1 MRRLPA
7 IPLILMLWI
16 VLSAG
21 SCWGYYK
28 YQMSALEAKFI
39 RHSASVQKAVE
50 EKLQTADAVLEG
62 FAALQHSVHSID
74 FMREKI
80 YAQQIV
86 ARYPHICC
94 LELISRVQHKDL
106 AALTRLQ
113 QRRGYPDFAVHG
125 YSYETDRRLLPRKDK
140 PSYYPIVFMEPSS
153 EQSRR
158 EVVGLDMDSSA
169 GLRQILHDS
178 AVNNRSMVTLP
189 FRLIEGAW
197 AYLIV
202 RPAEAARVADGA
214 RVNFARRRGQQ
225 YVALVVKAAA
235 LQPAAN
241 TLPKGFAV
249 TLQHHVRASG
259 DAAGLLFQLKAA
271 DATAL
276 ERWIFPVSDETVRLS
291 QRAQP
296 FVMTMR
302 WQPGFAEFGWPGFFL
317 LCLSLLSLLYVMLAA
332 YRQFLRVQ
340 HSQRQSIRLL
350 EDMADTDAL
359 TGLPNRRALDAAVQ
373 RWQRPGDAAAHYG
386 VLFLD
391 IDNFKPVNDRFG
403 HPTGDLVLRLSADRL
418 RSVVRP
424 DDLLVRLGGDEF
436 VILLKSALSAKQ
448 LALLW
453 QRLQSAIEAPIRI
466 AGHEILLGVSI
477 GIAYSPQDGNSI
489 DALIK
494 SADARMY
501 EHKEEKKRSVPDAA
515 DSLASIA

>member
-7 IPLILMLWI
+7 IPLILLLWT
-16 VLSAG
+16 VLSAV
-21 SCWGYYK
+21 SCWGYYQ

-39 RHSASVQKAVE
+39 RHSAGVQKAVE

-62 FAALQHSVHSID
+62 FAALQHSVDSID
-74 FMREKI
+74 FMREKT
-80 YAQQIV
+80 YAQHIV
-86 ARYPHICC
+86 ARYPHIYC
-94 LELISRVQHKDL
+94 LELIYRVQHKDL
-106 AALTRLQ
+106 AAITRLQ

-125 YSYETDRRLLPRKDK
+125 FSYEADRRLLARKDK

-158 EVVGLDMDSSA
+158 EVVGLDMDSTA

-178 AVNNRSMVTLP
+178 AAYNRSMVTPP
-189 FRLIEGAW
+189 FHLIEGAW

-202 RPAEAARVADGA
+202 RPAGVANGA
-214 RVNFARRRGQQ
+214 RKNSDKRRQSQ
-225 YVALVVKAAA
+225 PLYVALVVKAAA

-249 TLQHHVRASG
+249 TLRHHARAPE
-259 DAAGLLFQLKAA
+259 DAAGILFQLKAT

-276 ERWIFPVSDETVRLS
+276 ERWIFPVSDETVRLT

-296 FVMTMR
+296 FVMTLR
-302 WQPGFAEFGWPGFFL
+302 WQPGFAEFGWLGFFL
-317 LCLSLLSLLYVMLAA
+317 LCLLLMLLLYLMLAA
-332 YRQFLRVQ
+332 YRQHLRAQ
-340 HSQRQSIRLL
+340 HSQRQNIRLL

-359 TGLPNRRALDAAVQ
+359 TGLPNRRALDAALQ
-373 RWQRPGDAAAHYG
+373 RWHRQGNAAAHYG

-403 HPTGDLVLRLSADRL
+403 HATGDLVLRLSADRL

-436 VILLKSALSAKQ
+436 VILLKSELSSKQ

-453 QRLQSAIEAPIRI
+453 QRLQSAIETPIRMD
-466 AGHEILLGVSI
+466 GHEILLGVSI

-501 EHKEEKKRSVPDAA
+501 EHKQEKKRSAPG
-515 DSLASIA
+515 SESPLSSIA